1 MAILFAVIAVVA
13 FAVPD
18 ISIIDIIPDAIG
30 CLLLYL
36 ALAVPSEFSNK
47 LNEARTLLFKLT
59 LVTASDAVVSFFVSS
74 DDATMILLVSFCF
87 GIAEAVMLFLVT
99 EKLFDGIVYLGTTFP
114 AKGIYYPANEN
125 KLRRYRKR
133 MTAKY
138 EKYAARMTKNG
149 KIISAES
156 VKYTVDTLVSRRS
169 DRSLTKLIKHT
180 RRFFILRAVFNIL
193 PEFTALSNFGYEGTV
208 NSYNVD
214 LADFRGLFVVL
225 SVFISGIIG
234 ITWLVQILK
243 YINGIRC
250 DTEFRRAIR
259 ESYNNNII
267 SNTGLVIYKRLKL
280 ALAILSVGVALSI
293 DLVIDHINLVPDTLS
308 ALAILIFWLTFLGEK
323 EKHTKEIVM
332 TSVYGVVSLLYWL
345 FVRGYIER
353 FYDFV
358 RTMKS
363 EEAMNAY
370 IICCILSAVTE
381 ALFILVMYKVTKKLN
396 AIIYENTGF
405 VSTGGEFD
413 TYSEKLH
420 EKLTRATNKVFVF
433 SVITSVMSVAYQI
446 LLGINKGVEAMENGV
461 KYVFYVPVF
470 EGIASLSLIVSI
482 LYVTFTIK
490 HITDVSDGLDE
501 RYKLD

>member
-1 MAILFAVIAVVA
+1 MAILFAVIAVIA

-18 ISIIDIIPDAIG
+18 ISIIDFIPDAIG

-36 ALAVPSEFSNK
+36 ALATPSEFSNK
-47 LNEARTLLFKLT
+47 LDESRTLLFKLT
-59 LVTASDAVVSFFVSS
+59 LVTAADAIVSFFVSS
-74 DDATMILLVSFCF
+74 DDPTMILLVSFCF
-87 GIAEAVMLFLVT
+87 GITEAVMLFMVT
-99 EKLFDGIVYLGTTFP
+99 EKLFDGMVYLGTIFP
-114 AKGIYYPANEN
+114 AKGIYYPPNEN

-133 MTAKY
+133 MIVKY
-138 EKYAARMTKNG
+138 EKYAARMTNNG
-149 KIISAES
+149 KVISAES
-156 VKYTVDTLVSRRS
+156 VKYTVDTLVSKRS

-180 RRFFILRAVFNIL
+180 RRFIILRAVFNVL
-193 PEFTALSNFGYEGTV
+193 PEFTALSSFGYEGTV
-208 NSYNVD
+208 DSYNVD
-214 LADFRGLFVVL
+214 LADFRGLFIVL

-234 ITWLVQILK
+234 IAWLVQILK

-250 DTEFRRAIR
+250 DTEFRCAIR
-259 ESYNNNII
+259 ESYENNIL
-267 SNTGLVIYKRLKL
+267 SNTGLVTYKRLKL
-280 ALAILSVGVALSI
+280 ALVILSVGIVLSI
-293 DLVIDHINLVPDTLS
+293 DLVIDHINFVPDTLS
-308 ALAILIFWLTFLGEK
+308 ALAILVFWLTFLGEK
-323 EKHTKEIVM
+323 EKHIKEIVI

-363 EEAMNAY
+363 EEAMSAY
-370 IICCILSAVTE
+370 IFCCVLSALTE
-381 ALFILVMYKVTKKLN
+381 ALFVLVMYKVAKILN
-396 AIIYENTGF
+396 TIIYENTGF

-420 EKLTRATNKVFVF
+420 EKLTRITNKVFVF
-433 SVITSVMSVAYQI
+433 SVITAVISVAYQI

-461 KYVFYVPVF
+461 KYIFYVPVF

-482 LYVTFTIK
+482 IYAIFTVK
-490 HITDVSDGLDE
+490 HISDISDGLDE